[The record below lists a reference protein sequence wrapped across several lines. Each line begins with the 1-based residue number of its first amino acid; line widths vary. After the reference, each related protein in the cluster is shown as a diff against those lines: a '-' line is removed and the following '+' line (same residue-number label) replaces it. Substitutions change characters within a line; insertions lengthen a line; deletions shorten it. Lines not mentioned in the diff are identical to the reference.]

1 MKAYIKRTWR
11 FYPTAERERDT
22 PPPKKENTTQ
32 KQTPKTSI
40 DAKGALGAKD
50 PLLHAQTRLEAY
62 LLSTPAPLT
71 VFQSPCRF
79 PFPAHEAD
87 FRSPN

>member
-1 MKAYIKRTWR
+1 MEVLSYSCERKGHPSPQKR
-11 FYPTAERERDT
+11 
-22 PPPKKENTTQ
+22 KENTTQ
-32 KQTPKTSI
+32 KQTHKTSI
-40 DAKGALGAKD
+40 DGKGREKD
-50 PLLHAQTRLEAY
+50 VLWKQRTLWLHTQTRLEAY

-71 VFQSPCRF
+71 VFHSPCCF